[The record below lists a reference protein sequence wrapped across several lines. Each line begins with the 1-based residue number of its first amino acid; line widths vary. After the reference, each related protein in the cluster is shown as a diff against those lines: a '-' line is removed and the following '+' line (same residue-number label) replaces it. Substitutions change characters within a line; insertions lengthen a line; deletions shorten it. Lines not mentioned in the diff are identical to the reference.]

1 MARDRG
7 CPRVLHRPIRAARA
21 LRNERC
27 DKLWSPRARQV
38 KRALRSGDVRNRA
51 VGERQA
57 RVQALGRYIKS
68 EIGKWA
74 KVVKDAHVHV
84 D

>member
-1 MARDRG
+1 
-7 CPRVLHRPIRAARA
+7 V
-21 LRNERC
+21 
-27 DKLWSPRARQV
+27 RQV

>member
-1 MARDRG
+1 
-7 CPRVLHRPIRAARA
+7 
-21 LRNERC
+21 
-27 DKLWSPRARQV
+27 
-38 KRALRSGDVRNRA
+38 
-51 VGERQA
+51 
-57 RVQALGRYIKS
+57 VQALGRYIKS